1 MQTTLCFD
9 FGNTRLK
16 CAVFHDDDL
25 ADILVPANNNVE
37 TIQHLIY
44 QYKPARSILASVIDH
59 NPYIETLLAAAT
71 KFHKLTY
78 ESKLPFST
86 TVSKPETMGADRL
99 ALAAAAA
106 HLYPQKHNLVIGLG
120 SCITFNFINKFHEF
134 LGGSISPGLEMRFKA
149 MNEFTAKLPLVKPDW
164 NFPLVGYDTRT
175 NLLSGVIM
183 GMSKEI
189 DGIVDEYAFKYSNFN
204 ALLTGGDMAF
214 FVPHLKN
221 KIFADPHLIY
231 KGLYAISKPN
241 NS

>member
-1 MQTTLCFD
+1 M
-9 FGNTRLK
+9 K
-16 CAVFHDDDL
+16 CAVFKGDDL
-25 ADILVPANNNVE
+25 ADMLVLANNDVE

-44 QYKPARSILASVIDH
+44 QYKPTYSIVASVVNHD
-59 NPYIETLLAAAT
+59 PEIETLLLSAT

-78 ESKLPFST
+78 ESKLPFT
-86 TVSKPETMGADRL
+86 IQVSKPETIGADRL
-99 ALAAAAA
+99 ALAAAAV

-120 SCITFNFINKFHEF
+120 TCITFNFINKFHQF

-231 KGLYAISKPN
+231 KGLYAISKTN
-241 NS
+241 NL